1 MPIRRA
7 NPDISV
13 AWLRGPTASPGCAT
27 LNRLATRFVCV
38 ARTFH
43 VLNQPTCIYPGY
55 AESRVHRRI
64 EARLNL
70 YSAPP
75 RSFALGTRT
84 NRVTRMYRSVHDI
97 GRPCACELYG
107 HDADPGDAVPSR
119 HQALHKQLDCVEV
132 SRLVHRA
139 ERWLFRIH

>member
-7 NPDISV
+7 NPDASV

-27 LNRLATRFVCV
+27 LIRLATRSVRV
-38 ARTFH
+38 SRTFH

-55 AESRVHRRI
+55 AESRLRRQI

-75 RSFALGTRT
+75 HSFVSGTRT
-84 NRVTRMYRSVHDI
+84 NRVPRMYRSVHDI
-97 GRPCACELYG
+97 GRPRACELYG